1 MRIIC
6 SIAIWF
12 YKIPGL
18 DATARILNPHPRR
31 VLDIDQPIFY
41 ENLKAIQQG
50 RRDDSG
56 GKTTDQ
62 NLTDQRDYNG
72 SNSTVSCYLIM
83 GEAAS
88 EQRVYYN
95 GNCNC
100 FYGEP

>member
-1 MRIIC
+1 MLVFSRRDMIISKKKSERILSTKLIDQGAPQFFFFF
-6 SIAIWF
+6 SFAIWF

-18 DATARILNPHPRR
+18 DAT
-31 VLDIDQPIFY
+31 
-41 ENLKAIQQG
+41 
-50 RRDDSG
+50 DDSG
-56 GKTTDQ
+56 GKTIDQ
-62 NLTDQRDYNG
+62 SLTDQRDYNG